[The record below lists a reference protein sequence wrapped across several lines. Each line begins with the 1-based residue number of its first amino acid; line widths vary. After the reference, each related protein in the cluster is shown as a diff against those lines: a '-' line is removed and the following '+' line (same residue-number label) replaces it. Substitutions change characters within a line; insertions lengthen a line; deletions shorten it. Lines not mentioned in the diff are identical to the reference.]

1 MKFRTNTNEEKL
13 FKKVAIVCLVLF
25 VILLVI
31 YFITSYDE
39 LLRLLVPLFLCIPF
53 SFYISNLL
61 KSDYVEILK
70 DKIILI
76 HRNNN
81 MNIEINIDEIKMIKI
96 PSEKA
101 LKRKMRDNKIIIKR
115 MDVDNVLSYSV
126 ELEKYIKEN
135 MEVEISYYDN
145 YAEALK

>member
-39 LLRLLVPLFLCIPF
+39 LLRLLGPLFLCIPICF
-53 SFYISNLL
+53 SICNLL
-61 KSDYVEILK
+61 KKDFVEFSEG
-70 DKIILI
+70 KIIFLN
-76 HRNNN
+76 HKGVNF
-81 MNIEINIDEIKMIKI
+81 EINIEEIKMIKI

-101 LKRKMRDNKIIIKR
+101 LKRKMHDNKIIIKR

-126 ELEKYIKEN
+126 EMEKYIKEN
-135 MEVEISYYDN
+135 IEVEISYYDN
-145 YAEALK
+145 YAEALR

>member
-39 LLRLLVPLFLCIPF
+39 LLRLLGPLFLCIPICF
-53 SFYISNLL
+53 SICNLL
-61 KSDYVEILK
+61 KKDFVEFSEG
-70 DKIILI
+70 KIIFLN
-76 HRNNN
+76 HNGVNF
-81 MNIEINIDEIKMIKI
+81 EINIEEIKMIKI

-101 LKRKMRDNKIIIKR
+101 LKRKMNDNKIIIKR

-135 MEVEISYYDN
+135 IKVEISYYDN
-145 YAEALK
+145 YAEALR

>member
-39 LLRLLVPLFLCIPF
+39 LLRLLGPLFLCIPICF
-53 SFYISNLL
+53 SICNLL
-61 KSDYVEILK
+61 KKDFVEFSEG
-70 DKIILI
+70 KIIFLN
-76 HRNNN
+76 HKGVNF
-81 MNIEINIDEIKMIKI
+81 EINIDEIKMIKI

-101 LKRKMRDNKIIIKR
+101 LKRKMHDNKIIIKR

-135 MEVEISYYDN
+135 IEVEISYYDN
-145 YAEALK
+145 YAEALR

>member
-39 LLRLLVPLFLCIPF
+39 LLRLLGPLFLCIPICF
-53 SFYISNLL
+53 SICNLL
-61 KSDYVEILK
+61 KKDFVEFSEE
-70 DKIILI
+70 KIIFLN
-76 HRNNN
+76 HNGVNF
-81 MNIEINIDEIKMIKI
+81 EINIEEIKMIKI

-101 LKRKMRDNKIIIKR
+101 LKRKMNDNKIIIKR

-135 MEVEISYYDN
+135 IEVEISYYDN
-145 YAEALK
+145 YAEALR

>member
-1 MKFRTNTNEEKL
+1 M
-13 FKKVAIVCLVLF
+13 
-25 VILLVI
+25 
-31 YFITSYDE
+31 
-39 LLRLLVPLFLCIPF
+39 
-53 SFYISNLL
+53 
-61 KSDYVEILK
+61 
-70 DKIILI
+70 I

>member
-1 MKFRTNTNEEKL
+1 MRFRTNTNEEKL

-61 KSDYVEILK
+61 KGDYVEILK

-145 YAEALK
+145 YTEALK

>member
-39 LLRLLVPLFLCIPF
+39 LLRLLGPLFLCIPICF
-53 SFYISNLL
+53 SICNLL
-61 KSDYVEILK
+61 KKDFVEFSEE
-70 DKIILI
+70 KIIFLN
-76 HRNNN
+76 HNGVNF
-81 MNIEINIDEIKMIKI
+81 EINIEEIKMIKI

-135 MEVEISYYDN
+135 IEVEISYYDN
-145 YAEALK
+145 YAEALR